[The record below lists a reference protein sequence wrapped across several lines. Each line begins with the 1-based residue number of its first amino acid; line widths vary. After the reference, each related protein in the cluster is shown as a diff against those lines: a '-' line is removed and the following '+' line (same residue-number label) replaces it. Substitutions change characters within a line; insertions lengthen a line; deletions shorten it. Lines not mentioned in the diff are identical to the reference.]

1 MEDNKNNTEE
11 ENLINNILNDQNKLN
26 SDENNSKFSDLI
38 NISTERLRNNVE
50 ENSSDEEKTI
60 ETNSELSNDD
70 KICSDEEKTNKE
82 ESNNKTKKNRK
93 NKFRNPK
100 G

>member
-38 NISTERLRNNVE
+38 NSSTERLRNNLE
-50 ENSSDEEKTI
+50 ENSSY
-60 ETNSELSNDD
+60 
-70 KICSDEEKTNKE
+70 
-82 ESNNKTKKNRK
+82 
-93 NKFRNPK
+93 
-100 G
+100 